1 VSDQSVTLAMSG
13 FRGRPSQARDVI
25 DCGRMLEQLHSS
37 LDKNAKGI
45 LDRNARLDEWA
56 GHNSQH
62 FHSMSVGQGNLNA
75 SLVLSGS
82 IL

>member
-1 VSDQSVTLAMSG
+1 
-13 FRGRPSQARDVI
+13 
-25 DCGRMLEQLHSS
+25 MLEQLHSS

-75 SLVLSGS
+75 SLVLGGS